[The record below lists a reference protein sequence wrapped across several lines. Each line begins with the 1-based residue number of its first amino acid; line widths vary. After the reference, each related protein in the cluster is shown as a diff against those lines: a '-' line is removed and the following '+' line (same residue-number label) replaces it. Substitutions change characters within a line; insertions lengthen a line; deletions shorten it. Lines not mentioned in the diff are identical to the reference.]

1 MISEKGLCKILKSA
15 YKNGG
20 YSVIQVRRKVEST
33 TQTWQRNE
41 IILNGATWA
50 VRCVTE
56 DLPKAAAVQIVED
69 VGYMPMDAVTP
80 PRRTSPTRPC
90 WTVSQTPGAKAWR
103 D

>member
-56 DLPKAAAVQIVED
+56 DLPKAAAVQISCTRRRRAR
-69 VGYMPMDAVTP
+69 YMPLTW
-80 PRRTSPTRPC
+80 SC
-90 WTVSQTPGAKAWR
+90 
-103 D
+103 